1 MLKSLF
7 LTGLGGQG
15 VLTISKILGSAAS
28 EKGLEVT
35 IFNAK
40 GMAQRGGR
48 VTSEIRICDEPERV
62 FGSRIAKGS
71 ADILIGLEI
80 GEALNSIHYIKSG
93 GTFILL
99 DYTFL
104 SPPTIIKKEPY
115 PSVSQVAGCFL
126 KKTSSVYL
134 LSEPQHPYNM
144 FVLGFFAA
152 LLEEDPGLIG
162 GIDPSAIEASLLAN
176 LRRGVGKNIE
186 VFHNGMAREKA
197 PAVR

>member
-1 MLKSLF
+1 VLKSLF

-48 VTSEIRICDEPERV
+48 VTSEIRMCDEPERV
-62 FGSRIAKGS
+62 FGSRIAAGC

-93 GTFILL
+93 GTVILL

-104 SPPTIIKKEPY
+104 SPPTILKKEPY
-115 PSVSQVAGCFL
+115 PTASQVAGCFSE
-126 KKTSSVYL
+126 KTTSVYL

-152 LLEEDPGLIG
+152 LLEEDPKLVEGVE
-162 GIDPSAIEASLLAN
+162 PAAIEASILKN
-176 LRRGVGKNIE
+176 LRREVDKNIE
-186 VFHNGMAREKA
+186 VFHTGMALEKA
-197 PAVR
+197 SAAG